1 MVSKD
6 DMGRFEQEEM
16 KIIRPIKNTLYDW
29 SINYI
34 RQPVRKTVSVL
45 KDKFIN
51 LLRQIHLN
59 KLLMGEDRN

>member
-59 KLLMGEDRN
+59 KLLMGEHRN

>member
-45 KDKFIN
+45 KDKFLN